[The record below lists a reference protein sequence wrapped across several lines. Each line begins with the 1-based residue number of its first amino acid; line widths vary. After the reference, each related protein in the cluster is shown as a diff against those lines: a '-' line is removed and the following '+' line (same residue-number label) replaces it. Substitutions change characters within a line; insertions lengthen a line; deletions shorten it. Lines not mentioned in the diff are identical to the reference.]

1 MKVFK
6 NGKVYVQN
14 EDLILIL
21 RSGELMPTSVLEK
34 FYGNGPVIIVQ
45 DNMEDYVEF
54 EETEQVEFFKRL
66 DWIVDYD
73 EVKNLSTEELEKII
87 NDVRDEM
94 VKIRNKYS
102 DLSQNDN
109 DCYEKDSIRY
119 ELLGNKLYSL
129 SKIQYFKAR
138 KLELALPNET
148 GICRLIRKFKNKIKE
163 K

>member
-34 FYGNGPVIIVQ
+34 FYGNGPVIVVQ

-54 EETEQVEFFKRL
+54 EETDQVEFFKRL

-73 EVKNLSTEELEKII
+73 EVKNLSIEELEKLY
-87 NDVRDEM
+87 DDTKDEM

-102 DLSQNDN
+102 DLSQND
-109 DCYEKDSIRY
+109 DCYEKDSIRF

>member
-34 FYGNGPVIIVQ
+34 IYGNGPVIIVQ

-54 EETEQVEFFKRL
+54 EETDQVEFFKRL

-73 EVKNLSTEELEKII
+73 EVKNLSTEELEKLY
-87 NDVRDEM
+87 DDTKDEM

-102 DLSQNDN
+102 DLSQND

>member
-14 EDLILIL
+14 EDLVLIL

-34 FYGNGPVIIVQ
+34 IYGNGPVIIVQ

-54 EETEQVEFFKRL
+54 EETDQVEFFKRL

-73 EVKNLSTEELEKII
+73 EVKNLSLEELEKLY
-87 NDVRDEM
+87 DATKDEM

-102 DLSQNDN
+102 DLSQND
-109 DCYEKDSIRY
+109 DCYEKDSIRF

>member
-54 EETEQVEFFKRL
+54 EETDQVQKFKRL

-94 VKIRNKYS
+94 VKIKNKYS
-102 DLSQNDN
+102 DLSQND

>member
-14 EDLILIL
+14 EDLVLIL

-34 FYGNGPVIIVQ
+34 IYGNGPVIIVQ

-54 EETEQVEFFKRL
+54 EVEFFKKL

-73 EVKNLSTEELEKII
+73 EMKNLSLEELENLYDDTK
-87 NDVRDEM
+87 DEM

-102 DLSQNDN
+102 DLSQND
-109 DCYEKDSIRY
+109 DCYEKDFIRF
-119 ELLGNKLYSL
+119 ELLGNKLHSI
-129 SKIQYFKAR
+129 SKIQYFKSHNL
-138 KLELALPNET
+138 KLALPNET
-148 GICRLIRKFKNKIKE
+148 GISRLIRKFKNKIKE

>member
-54 EETEQVEFFKRL
+54 EETDQVEFFKRL

-73 EVKNLSTEELEKII
+73 EVKNLSTEELEKLY
-87 NDVRDEM
+87 DDTKDEM

-102 DLSQNDN
+102 DLSQND

>member
-34 FYGNGPVIIVQ
+34 FYGNGPVIIVK

-54 EETEQVEFFKRL
+54 EETDQVEFFKRL

-73 EVKNLSTEELEKII
+73 EVKNLSTEELEKLY
-87 NDVRDEM
+87 DDTKDEM

-102 DLSQNDN
+102 DLSQND

>member
-54 EETEQVEFFKRL
+54 EETDQVEFFKRL

-73 EVKNLSTEELEKII
+73 EVKNLSTEELEKLY
-87 NDVRDEM
+87 DATKDEM

-102 DLSQNDN
+102 DLSQND
-109 DCYEKDSIRY
+109 DCYEKDSIRF

>member
-34 FYGNGPVIIVQ
+34 FYGNGPVIVVQ
-45 DNMEDYVEF
+45 DNMEDYVEY
-54 EETEQVEFFKRL
+54 EETDQAEIFKRL
-66 DWIVDYD
+66 HWIVDYD
-73 EVKNLSTEELEKII
+73 EVKNLSIEELEKLY
-87 NDVRDEM
+87 DDTKDEM

-102 DLSQNDN
+102 DLSQND
-109 DCYEKDSIRY
+109 DCYEKDSIRF

>member
-54 EETEQVEFFKRL
+54 EETAQVEFFKRL

-73 EVKNLSTEELEKII
+73 EVKNLSLEELEKLY
-87 NDVRDEM
+87 DATKDEM

-102 DLSQNDN
+102 DLSQND
-109 DCYEKDSIRY
+109 DCYEKDSIRF

>member
-34 FYGNGPVIIVQ
+34 FYGNGPVIVVQ

-54 EETEQVEFFKRL
+54 EETDQVEFFKRL

-73 EVKNLSTEELEKII
+73 EVKNLSLEELEKLY
-87 NDVRDEM
+87 DATKDEI

-102 DLSQNDN
+102 DLSQND
-109 DCYEKDSIRY
+109 DCYEKDSIRF

>member
-54 EETEQVEFFKRL
+54 EETDQVEFFKRL

-73 EVKNLSTEELEKII
+73 EVKNLSTEELEKLY
-87 NDVRDEM
+87 DDTKDEM

-102 DLSQNDN
+102 DLSQND
-109 DCYEKDSIRY
+109 DCYEKDSIRF

-148 GICRLIRKFKNKIKE
+148 GISRLIRKFKNKIKE

>member
-54 EETEQVEFFKRL
+54 EETDQVEFFKRL

-102 DLSQNDN
+102 DLSQND
-109 DCYEKDSIRY
+109 DCYEKDSIRF

-129 SKIQYFKAR
+129 SKIQYFKSHNL
-138 KLELALPNET
+138 KLALPNET
-148 GICRLIRKFKNKIKE
+148 GISRLIRKLKNKIKE

>member
-54 EETEQVEFFKRL
+54 EETDQVEFFKKL

-73 EVKNLSTEELEKII
+73 EMKNLSLEELEKLY
-87 NDVRDEM
+87 DDTKDEM

-102 DLSQNDN
+102 DLSQND
-109 DCYEKDSIRY
+109 DCYEKDSIRF

>member
-54 EETEQVEFFKRL
+54 EETDQVEFFKRL

-73 EVKNLSTEELEKII
+73 EMKNLSLEELENLYDDTK
-87 NDVRDEM
+87 DEM

-102 DLSQNDN
+102 DLSQKD
-109 DCYEKDSIRY
+109 DCYEKDSIRF

>member
-34 FYGNGPVIIVQ
+34 IYGNGPVIIVK

-54 EETEQVEFFKRL
+54 EEADQVEFFKRL

-73 EVKNLSTEELEKII
+73 EMKNLSLEELEKLY
-87 NDVRDEM
+87 DATKDEM

-102 DLSQNDN
+102 DLSQND
-109 DCYEKDSIRY
+109 DCYEKDSI
-119 ELLGNKLYSL
+119 K
-129 SKIQYFKAR
+129 
-138 KLELALPNET
+138 
-148 GICRLIRKFKNKIKE
+148 
-163 K
+163 